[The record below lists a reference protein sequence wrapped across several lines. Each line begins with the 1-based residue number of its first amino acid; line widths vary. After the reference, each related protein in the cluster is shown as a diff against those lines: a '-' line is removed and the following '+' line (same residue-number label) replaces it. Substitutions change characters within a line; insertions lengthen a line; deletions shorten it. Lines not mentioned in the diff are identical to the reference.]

1 MTSGSVREEAASGCG
16 TLCQSVTRSEALS
29 VCAGKSFMNNLVEVC
44 IIVYSQRKN
53 VLTVTADWDLLTI
66 G

>member
-1 MTSGSVREEAASGCG
+1 
-16 TLCQSVTRSEALS
+16 
-29 VCAGKSFMNNLVEVC
+29 MNNLVEVC